1 MTRHLQDRATGA
13 ILPYPRQDDLPVVG
27 LDHAAYHVL
36 EEVREPQ
43 PTATGSQQVLPADPV
58 ITITDPDSDDINGT
72 ITYGWT
78 VAAIPVA
85 PPAADWI
92 AFELAMNQEP
102 AIIALINDLGRA
114 SQIGALS
121 LGHALEEAEHGD
133 IDRFL
138 PVWQELLIA
147 SAPPPATLARF
158 RELAADHHL
167 PADFQAAIAAAP
179 VGPPVAP

>member
-1 MTRHLQDRATGA
+1 MRHLQDRATGA

-27 LDHAAYHVL
+27 LDRSAYHVL
-36 EEVREPQ
+36 EEVRKPQ
-43 PTATGSQQVLPADPV
+43 PTTTATQQVSPADPV
-58 ITITDPDSDDINGT
+58 ITITDPDGDDINGT

-78 VAAIPVA
+78 VATIAPP

-92 AFELAMNQEP
+92 AFELALNADP
-102 AIIALINDLGRA
+102 AIIALTNDLGRA

-121 LGHALEEAEHGD
+121 LGHALEEAEHGN

-138 PVWQELLIA
+138 PIWQELLIA

-158 RELAADHHL
+158 RDLAAAHHL
-167 PADFQAAIAAAP
+167 PAEFQAAIAAAP
-179 VGPPVAP
+179 AGPPVGP